1 MTIYVNIFMCC
12 IRIIVLLPGFSH
24 CYTFSTEK
32 HITNHTTVFLY
43 FSMWISILT
52 TTLKNLNDCIIL
64 SYVIYIADVKFTE
77 LNVL

>member
-1 MTIYVNIFMCC
+1 
-12 IRIIVLLPGFSH
+12 
-24 CYTFSTEK
+24 
-32 HITNHTTVFLY
+32 
-43 FSMWISILT
+43 MWISILT

>member
-1 MTIYVNIFMCC
+1 MLYKDNCTFAWFFTLLHIFY
-12 IRIIVLLPGFSH
+12 RKTYYKSYYSVFVL
-24 CYTFSTEK
+24 
-32 HITNHTTVFLY
+32 
-43 FSMWISILT
+43 WISILT